1 MRTWFTEKF
10 GESFGIRR
18 TGFEL
23 RTSGSVLTAAPSSA
37 LSLTAGQ
44 LIQYDCSGAGF
55 SVLLPAVP
63 YDGLTFVFSENAGSA
78 NNLTIDGNGKNINGA
93 ATKVVSTAYL
103 RTTLRYNGTQ
113 WITL

>member
-1 MRTWFTEKF
+1 MRTWFTEKV

-55 SVLLPAVP
+55 SVLLPSVP

-78 NNLTIDGNGKNINGA
+78 NNFTIDGNGKNINGA
-93 ATKVVSTAYL
+93 ATKVVGTAYL